1 MSTTRTAIAPSFS
14 SSPGGGGGKRG
25 RDGGDDGRDRRRPDK
40 PKPVD
45 KISAADFGP
54 EGRLRQLILLLLTAN
69 LGEPPSGSLLTR
81 SGQLKPLNERVTA
94 VTRWV
99 EGHIRAP
106 SSLVHARY
114 TELAESFVHVLRAVD
129 AAGLFDQLIAMV
141 TELLSNRAT
150 TRADG
155 DESE

>member
-1 MSTTRTAIAPSFS
+1 MSTTHTAIAPSFS

-54 EGRLRQLILLLLTAN
+54 EGRLRRLILILLATAN

-81 SGQLKPLNERVTA
+81 SGQLKSLDERVTS

-106 SSLVHARY
+106 SGLVQARY
-114 TELAESFVHVLRAVD
+114 TELAESFVHVLRAVN
-129 AAGLFDQLIAMV
+129 AAGLFDQLIAMLV
-141 TELLSNRAT
+141 ELLTNRAV
-150 TRADG
+150 TRGDG
-155 DESE
+155 HE